1 METPNTPNASELQF
15 TTSESLNE
23 SRGSAGLSCAACNR
37 SILDTYFAIGNQV
50 LCAPCKTAATAP
62 PTGSGF
68 VRFLKA
74 VLFGT
79 AAGLLGAAI
88 WYGIRIVTHFEI
100 GLIAVLVGFLVG
112 KAIHIA
118 SGRRGG
124 IGYQILA
131 ILITYCC
138 IAANYVPDVYQ
149 ALAINASDQE
159 TADIAKSNSLQPMGN
174 TSGDASTESSDGP
187 VSDSAEP
194 INTNASEN
202 VENVL
207 SEKGAADLK
216 EADKLPLFARL
227 ILFVLILLV
236 IALATPVL
244 MCTQSPISILIF
256 GFALWEAWKFSAYHP
271 LPITG
276 PYQAGTDGV
285 NVTPST

>member
-1 METPNTPNASELQF
+1 METPNTPNAAELQF

-37 SILDTYFAIGNQV
+37 PILDTYFAIGNQV
-50 LCAPCKTAATAP
+50 LCAPCKTSATAP

-88 WYGIRIVTHFEI
+88 WYGIRIVTHLEI

-149 ALAINASDQE
+149 ALASNASEQE
-159 TADIAKSNSLQPMGN
+159 TADNAKSNSLQPRGN
-174 TSGDASTESSDGP
+174 SSSDASTESSENP
-187 VSDSAEP
+187 LANTAEP
-194 INTNASEN
+194 TITNVGEN
-202 VENVL
+202 AL
-207 SEKGAADLK
+207 SEKGAADSE
-216 EADKLPLFARL
+216 EADKLPMFIRV

-244 MCTQSPISILIF
+244 ICTQSPISILIF

-276 PYQAGTDGV
+276 PYQAGTDEAIAA
-285 NVTPST
+285 PST

>member
-1 METPNTPNASELQF
+1 METPNTPNAAELQF

-37 SILDTYFAIGNQV
+37 PILDTYFAIGNQV
-50 LCAPCKTAATAP
+50 LCAPCKTSATAP

-88 WYGIRIVTHFEI
+88 WYGIRIVTHLEI

-149 ALAINASDQE
+149 ALASNASEQE
-159 TADIAKSNSLQPMGN
+159 TADNAKSNSLQPRGN
-174 TSGDASTESSDGP
+174 SSSDASTESSENP
-187 VSDSAEP
+187 LANTAEP
-194 INTNASEN
+194 TNTNVGEN
-202 VENVL
+202 AL
-207 SEKGAADLK
+207 SEKDAADSE
-216 EADKLPLFARL
+216 EADKLPLFVRL

-244 MCTQSPISILIF
+244 ICTQSPISILIF

-276 PYQAGTDGV
+276 PYQAGTDEAIA
-285 NVTPST
+285 TPST

>member
-88 WYGIRIVTHFEI
+88 WYGIRIVTHYEI

-194 INTNASEN
+194 INTNAGEN
-202 VENVL
+202 AL
-207 SEKGAADLK
+207 SEKGRLK
-216 EADKLPLFARL
+216 PEGAEKL
-227 ILFVLILLV
+227 LILLV

>member
-23 SRGSAGLSCAACNR
+23 SRGSAGLSCAACSR
-37 SILDTYFAIGNQV
+37 PILDTYFAIGNQV

-88 WYGIRIVTHFEI
+88 WYGIRIITNYEI

-149 ALAINASDQE
+149 ALASNASEQE
-159 TADIAKSNSLQPMGN
+159 TADNAKSNSLQPKGN
-174 TSGDASTESSDGP
+174 TSGDASTESSERP
-187 VSDSAEP
+187 VVDTAEP
-194 INTNASEN
+194 TNTNVGEN
-202 VENVL
+202 AL
-207 SEKGAADLK
+207 SEKGAADSE
-216 EADKLPLFARL
+216 EADKLPLFVRL

-276 PYQAGTDGV
+276 PYQAGTDGA
-285 NVTPST
+285 NATPST

>member
-88 WYGIRIVTHFEI
+88 WYGIRIVTHYEI

-174 TSGDASTESSDGP
+174 TSGDASTESLEGP

-194 INTNASEN
+194 INTNAGEN
-202 VENVL
+202 AL
-207 SEKGAADLK
+207 SEKGRLK
-216 EADKLPLFARL
+216 PEGAEKL
-227 ILFVLILLV
+227 LILLV